1 MKLQE
6 WLKTAGGRD
15 EYGNPLP
22 LSVLKFAKKI
32 QVSPVKVYAILRQQG
47 DLLLSIALRIQ
58 NETKDKVKPHDLM
71 DEKQWKESTR
81 RKIKA

>member
-6 WLKTAGGRD
+6 WLKTAGGKS
-15 EYGNPLP
+15 EEGIPLP
-22 LSVLKFAKKI
+22 LSIIKFAKKI
-32 QVSPVKVYAILRQQG
+32 QVSPVKVYAILRNQG

-58 NETKDKVKPHDLM
+58 KETKGKVQPIDLM
-71 DEKQWKESTR
+71 EDHQWTVSNR